1 MFSDVFCD
9 CFLYPA
15 IFEGIKLGTG
25 KVWNIIQEK
34 DRAGELTSTD
44 TRLYKLI
51 ESVCRKFMKRC
62 SNDTLYS
69 CCEFL
74 CNLWLNDKSFSYTA
88 VQNALYKANYSCT
101 MSTAKA
107 LCKSLNEEI
116 YRSQELSNAAV
127 LKHLEQILLLLQD
140 QHKETVSRIPVA
152 APMGDNIDI
161 SKSSPIF
168 FTNIGK
174 EKTVYNLVREE
185 TQCRISINFEP
196 IRIRPEIPAYG
207 GVCYL
212 LSPAI
217 NIMSKSKIQISIDF
231 EDDHLSQITLEL
243 KKAGHKLPEDEK
255 KYIIKNNGLAR
266 NDQIIDLN
274 DCPFQIKEDLGEIVL
289 ATEVTDFRD
298 CNKLSSAITI
308 RRIAFMP

>member
-74 CNLWLNDKSFSYTA
+74 CNLWLNDKSFSSTA
-88 VQNALYKANYSCT
+88 VQNALRKANYSCT

-127 LKHLEQILLLLQD
+127 LKHLEQILLLLQ
-140 QHKETVSRIPVA
+140 
-152 APMGDNIDI
+152 
-161 SKSSPIF
+161 
-168 FTNIGK
+168 
-174 EKTVYNLVREE
+174 EE
-185 TQCRISINFEP
+185 TW
-196 IRIRPEIPAYG
+196 
-207 GVCYL
+207 
-212 LSPAI
+212 
-217 NIMSKSKIQISIDF
+217 
-231 EDDHLSQITLEL
+231 HLCWMDVHFLCGKQSL
-243 KKAGHKLPEDEK
+243 
-255 KYIIKNNGLAR
+255 
-266 NDQIIDLN
+266 
-274 DCPFQIKEDLGEIVL
+274 
-289 ATEVTDFRD
+289 
-298 CNKLSSAITI
+298 
-308 RRIAFMP
+308 

>member
-1 MFSDVFCD
+1 
-9 CFLYPA
+9 
-15 IFEGIKLGTG
+15 
-25 KVWNIIQEK
+25 
-34 DRAGELTSTD
+34 
-44 TRLYKLI
+44 
-51 ESVCRKFMKRC
+51 MKRC

-74 CNLWLNDKSFSYTA
+74 CNLWLNDKSFSSTA
-88 VQNALYKANYSCT
+88 VQNALRKANYSCT